1 MNAQTADKNPSD
13 ELILVLI
20 LHENDRGE
28 IRRIADSVSA
38 PGSSAEPIDR
48 DALKEL
54 VRLPDE
60 ERRKVIDWVKSKGMF
75 HLDVRSMSGQTIFVR
90 TGRKQLESTFGR
102 EVLRWLDETDSSV
115 APPMEWSLPRQMQA
129 FVQSVKVRH
138 KGSRARST
146 MVGDAGADHPIAFE
160 SLEGEQDKDSPE
172 LGGLTPAD
180 VRAIYEFPDQWDGSG
195 ETIALLMLGGALDER
210 DLHEFWNA
218 HGIKPPHVHTVHVG
232 SKPAKTAP
240 PPANKLYL
248 LEVSMCVQWVGAMAP
263 GARIMVYFIDPTVIA
278 DPWAT
283 FLLKVIGDKTNAPT
297 ICCTSWITPERSY
310 YRLHGRN
317 VVSGLLEQAAALGV
331 TVISA
336 AGDWGAFDGI
346 PRIIKDGRYV
356 GDAPW
361 PHGVFPAV
369 EERVLS
375 VGGTMVTSR
384 RPLTELAWSG
394 PPPPGLAKVLHF
406 NRVASSGGFSRE
418 VPSPAWQSS
427 VRRGWYSR
435 GDSEPAVVPYGRG
448 FPDVAL
454 MASGPSVQRRLDE
467 PLSMQGYQAVVGG
480 KWVDYAGGTSV
491 AAPIWASIIA
501 RLNQARRAKGLRRV
515 GFINPLLY
523 AIRKET
529 PSPFR
534 EISQGQTDVE
544 MTVVNAHG
552 KAVSHRL
559 PGYSACPG
567 WDPATGLGVPSVA
580 NLIDVLTRVPGKK

>member
-1 MNAQTADKNPSD
+1 MNAQEAKQAGD

-20 LHENDRGE
+20 LHENDRAE
-28 IRRIADSVSA
+28 IRRIADAVSA
-38 PGSSAEPIDR
+38 PSSNAPHIDR
-48 DALKEL
+48 DTLKEL
-54 VRLPDE
+54 VRLPDD
-60 ERRKVIDWVKSKGMF
+60 ERRQVIDWVKSRGMF

-90 TGRKQLESTFGR
+90 TGRKQLEDTFGR
-102 EVLRWLDETDSSV
+102 EVLRWLSDDDAQA
-115 APPMEWSLPRQMQA
+115 APPMEWSLPRKMQA

-138 KGSRARST
+138 KGSKARST

-160 SLEGEQDKDSPE
+160 SLEGELDSGSPE
-172 LGGLTPAD
+172 LSGATPAD
-180 VRAIYEFPDQWDGSG
+180 IRAIYEFPEQWDGSG

-210 DLHEFWNA
+210 DLHAFWDA
-218 HGIKPPHVHTVHVG
+218 HQIKPPAVHTMHVG
-232 SKPAKTAP
+232 SKPGKTAP
-240 PPANKLYL
+240 LPNKLYL
-248 LEVSMCVQWVGAMAP
+248 LEVSMCVQWLGAAAP
-263 GARIMVYFIDPTVIA
+263 GARIIVYFIDPTVIA
-278 DPWAT
+278 DPWST
-283 FLLKVIGDKTNAPT
+283 FLLKIVGDKVNSPT

-310 YRLHGRN
+310 YRLHGRG

-375 VGGTMVTSR
+375 VGGTMVTSKK
-384 RPLTELAWSG
+384 PLTELAWSG

-418 VPSPAWQSS
+418 IPVPAYQAS

-467 PLSMQGYQAVVGG
+467 PLSMQGFQAVVGG

-491 AAPIWASIIA
+491 AAPIWAGIIA
-501 RLNQARRAKGLRRV
+501 RINQARRAKGLRRV
-515 GFINPLLY
+515 GFVNPLLY
-523 AIRKET
+523 AIRKES

-559 PGYSACPG
+559 SGYSACPG

-580 NLIDVLTRVPGKK
+580 SMIDVLTRAPGKKS